1 MKIDKEFA
9 DLIPPLTPEEYKG
22 LEQSILAD
30 GCRDALVVWGETLV
44 DGHNRYKIC
53 TEHNIPFTTVSKDF
67 DDRNAAML
75 WMMNNQLSRRNL
87 NDFQRVEIV
96 RKCESAVKA
105 QAEKRMS
112 QGVNQYTKSPV
123 VNLPPTSTPMKSRD
137 TLGAMA
143 GVSGKTYEHA
153 VTVIGKA
160 PEAVVDAVR
169 KDELSI
175 NAGYEVTKMQPE
187 EQKEISERIE
197 HGEKAKNVVAE
208 VRAKAGVSPKIF
220 ERAVAVIETAP
231 EELKSEVR
239 DGNLTINQAYNRMK
253 QAEKLAKREEVRQ
266 QNAEKVK
273 TISNPLEAQG
283 LFQTIVIDPAWDY
296 SEEGDN
302 DAFGRGRPLYCTMS
316 IEDIAALPIDKI
328 ADKDCH
334 LYLWVTNRSL
344 PKSFQLMEK
353 WKFRYVTCLTWVKP
367 HFGLGNYF
375 RGQTEHVLFGVKG
388 NQPLKRHDVGTWFE
402 APRSKVHSEKP
413 DEFYTLVESCS
424 YAPYI
429 DIFGR
434 KERDGWV
441 VWGENS

>member
-105 QAEKRMS
+105 QAEKRMT

-123 VNLPPTSTPMKSRD
+123 VNLPQGSIPMKSRD